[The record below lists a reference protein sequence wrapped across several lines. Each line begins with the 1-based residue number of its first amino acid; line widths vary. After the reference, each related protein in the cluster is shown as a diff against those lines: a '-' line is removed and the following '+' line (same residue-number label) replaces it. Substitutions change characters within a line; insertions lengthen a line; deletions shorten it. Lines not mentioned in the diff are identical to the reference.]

1 MSAPKILTTDGETAL
16 IRQGFEIPYTTG
28 ATITTSA
35 NVNFK
40 TAVMQFKV
48 TPFSMTDGNIV
59 LNIELSKDEPDFDRT
74 IQGAL
79 PIKTKTVIS
88 RVAVKDGATV
98 VIGGIIEKSESEIDS
113 GVPGLMNI
121 PLLGYL
127 FKNKSK
133 SSDSRELLIFISPK
147 IVYE

>member
-1 MSAPKILTTDGETAL
+1 M
-16 IRQGFEIPYTTG
+16 PYITG
-28 ATITTSA
+28 ATATTPG

-40 TAVMQFKV
+40 NAVMQLKV

-59 LNIELSKDEPDFDRT
+59 LNIELSKDEPDFSKA
-74 IQGAL
+74 IQGIP
-79 PIKTKTVIS
+79 PIITKTVIS

-98 VIGGIIEKSESEIDS
+98 VIGGIIEKKESEIDS

-127 FKNKSK
+127 FKNKYK
-133 SSDSRELLIFISPK
+133 SSDSSELLIFISPK